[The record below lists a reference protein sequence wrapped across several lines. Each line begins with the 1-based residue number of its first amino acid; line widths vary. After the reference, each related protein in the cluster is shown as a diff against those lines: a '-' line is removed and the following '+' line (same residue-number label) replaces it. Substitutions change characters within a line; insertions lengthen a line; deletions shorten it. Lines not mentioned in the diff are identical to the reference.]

1 MEHESSRPRSPPALV
16 TFMLSWSRLRQG
28 SDFAHRCR
36 LTAIGALLFVAG
48 ALTIREP
55 VVRSWS
61 RHHEP
66 FAALLH
72 SPSPPAEP
80 PLSPPPPALAPLPFQ
95 PLSPPL
101 LPPRA
106 PPHSPPHSPPSP
118 PPPTLPPHTPPPRVP
133 PTPYVPPP
141 PRTPPPPHTPPPVPP
156 APPSPSPFAPGQATL
171 PTPSRAACGLTTT
184 ERAGTRRPSY
194 EQLRAGVDVYRGW
207 WRCVLFENTGGQ
219 YSSSGAASETFAN
232 EHALRS
238 STWLEYVEAVYG
250 VSTIRRYPF
259 SIRELA
265 YFHARWLPSSAHNRM
280 NVVRLSFP
288 PCLAL
293 PFSLWRLSR
302 RTPLPVRMADQ
313 VCTYDIPLVPRLCDP
328 DEYGYGQFK
337 PAAYPLHS
345 GDLWRSWRASNRADD
360 RTRARAISSSHSA
373 HLLLCK
379 SALRVQTQ
387 CTPAD

>member
-1 MEHESSRPRSPPALV
+1 M
-16 TFMLSWSRLRQG
+16 
-28 SDFAHRCR
+28 
-36 LTAIGALLFVAG
+36 
-48 ALTIREP
+48 
-55 VVRSWS
+55 
-61 RHHEP
+61 
-66 FAALLH
+66 
-72 SPSPPAEP
+72 
-80 PLSPPPPALAPLPFQ
+80 
-95 PLSPPL
+95 
-101 LPPRA
+101 
-106 PPHSPPHSPPSP
+106 
-118 PPPTLPPHTPPPRVP
+118 
-133 PTPYVPPP
+133 
-141 PRTPPPPHTPPPVPP
+141 
-156 APPSPSPFAPGQATL
+156 
-171 PTPSRAACGLTTT
+171 
-184 ERAGTRRPSY
+184 
-194 EQLRAGVDVYRGW
+194 
-207 WRCVLFENTGGQ
+207 LFENTGGQ

-360 RTRARAISSSHSA
+360 RTRIRVQYPHRTAHTCCYAKAHSECKLSA
-373 HLLLCK
+373 HQLIDLWLTCACVLTGEVVVSRGLPSHAVVEVTHTCCDDQSDGRSQGLWHYLQPGSGIFFNLGRTLVSDDNYFGNLRWQLGCGGDHFEVIGCLRGK
-379 SALRVQTQ
+379 GYDSVQLPHTFEPTDGEGGTKLYEVINLQDTHVQSDGCFDQEESAGKYFKGLDAA
-387 CTPAD
+387 TPCVCVREGRSWGSPLNCNGS